1 MYDIRVYD
9 DDSDECMGRV
19 VPPIAPIN
27 MTSISDRKACAKR
40 GGPTFLETV
49 RVSPDTGYCPRGYV
63 PCSAYTSLTD
73 TVCVKEYEKEHECP
87 IIDLF
92 VVHET
97 IKPYLEAN
105 GFTVTSVGYPQ
116 MGGYQTFI
124 AFSKTTT
131 RQEVTQEPVISTAMN
146 SIKPCY
152 GTDRERLVLGENGF
166 NLIQFPLEQEDPLIR
181 CPHYDWRR
189 SGVDDDRYDIIGTTS
204 MYMLQNSNG
213 VFQALDQAV
222 PEFFDK
228 RDYNYMDVRQA
239 LQMRVMTR
247 KRYRWDISCDMS
259 AQDFYEKIW
268 ALRKYFY
275 SIDEL

>member
-105 GFTVTSVGYPQ
+105 GFTVTSVGYP
-116 MGGYQTFI
+116 
-124 AFSKTTT
+124 
-131 RQEVTQEPVISTAMN
+131 
-146 SIKPCY
+146 
-152 GTDRERLVLGENGF
+152 
-166 NLIQFPLEQEDPLIR
+166 
-181 CPHYDWRR
+181 
-189 SGVDDDRYDIIGTTS
+189 
-204 MYMLQNSNG
+204 
-213 VFQALDQAV
+213 
-222 PEFFDK
+222 
-228 RDYNYMDVRQA
+228 
-239 LQMRVMTR
+239 
-247 KRYRWDISCDMS
+247 
-259 AQDFYEKIW
+259 
-268 ALRKYFY
+268 
-275 SIDEL
+275 